1 MILKTRLGI
10 VGFQTGYVLSF
21 LLRFWNGMYN
31 RFEKG
36 LQPRQSVTDYL
47 MAVKEES
54 QQLEEELESLEEV
67 ISLAIVY
74 IFLCAF
80 LEYYFKEDP

>member
-1 MILKTRLGI
+1 
-10 VGFQTGYVLSF
+10 
-21 LLRFWNGMYN
+21 MYN